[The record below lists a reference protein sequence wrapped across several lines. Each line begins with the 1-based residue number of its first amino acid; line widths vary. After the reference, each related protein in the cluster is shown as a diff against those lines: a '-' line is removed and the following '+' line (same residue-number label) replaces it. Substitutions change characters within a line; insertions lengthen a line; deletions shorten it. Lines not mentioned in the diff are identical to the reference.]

1 MKKWYSSKLWTKIYA
16 RFFCKKFKDDP
27 KKREELAHWIGE
39 ALSSKDNNHFEQF
52 YCKEFGYEKKYF
64 KQKALLDIGCGP
76 SGSLEWADVA
86 EKRIG
91 VDPLA
96 REYLWLGA
104 WKQSMKYV
112 ACGTEKMPFEDSTF
126 DVVFTFNALDHVDDL
141 DASMQEIKRVLKPGG
156 EFICITDCNHQAT
169 VTEPTF
175 IPLDFVNRYFN
186 GWEIKEKAFFKHTRL
201 RIYDSLLEER
211 VEIDPKGSQFS
222 GSCILKIHAKKPAN

>member
-1 MKKWYSSKLWTKIYA
+1 M
-16 RFFCKKFKDDP
+16 
-27 KKREELAHWIGE
+27 
-39 ALSSKDNNHFEQF
+39 
-52 YCKEFGYEKKYF
+52 
-64 KQKALLDIGCGP
+64 DIGCGP

-86 EKRIG
+86 GKRIG

-112 ACGTEKMPFEDSTF
+112 ACGTEKMPFEDSAF

-141 DASMQEIKRVLKPGG
+141 DASMREIKRVLKPGG

-175 IPLDFVNRYFN
+175 IPLDFVDRYFN

-211 VEIDPKGSQFS
+211 VKIDPITVYLS
-222 GSCILKIHAKKPAN
+222 GSCILKVHSKKPAN